1 MYGFRAQ
8 YSSLDMVI
16 RLPSTVPE
24 LPGAVPGERLWV
36 VTLAERELPA
46 QLAAMQST
54 NPGKYKTK
62 YKSIHSNSELPKY
75 QSADWNS
82 LSPYFAQGM
91 F

>member
-1 MYGFRAQ
+1 MELCYFVWFQGAQ

-75 QSADWNS
+75 Q
-82 LSPYFAQGM
+82 
-91 F
+91 